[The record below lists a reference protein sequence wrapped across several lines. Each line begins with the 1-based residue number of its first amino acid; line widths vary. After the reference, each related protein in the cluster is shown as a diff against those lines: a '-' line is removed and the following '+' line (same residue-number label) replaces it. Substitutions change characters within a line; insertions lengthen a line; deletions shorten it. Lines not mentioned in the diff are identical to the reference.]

1 MTLPCRSRPLSFLDD
16 LSNLQVP
23 EPWSDPGPL
32 PVIARRPTGR
42 RGDLCVRRQGGMVGS
57 KNFPALFSLHHLPGI
72 DCFAALAM
80 TGRRP
85 QEANAQVP
93 EPWSDPGPLSVI
105 ASDRRERGDL
115 CVKRQGRVV
124 GPGYFPEVGSP
135 HRLPDRAPLRCARN
149 DRRDVGRSRQAE
161 AQEAPSFLRR
171 LSSDGLACSVPL

>member
-1 MTLPCRSRPLSFLDD
+1 MA
-16 LSNLQVP
+16 
-23 EPWSDPGPL
+23 GP
-32 PVIARRPTGR
+32 
-42 RGDLCVRRQGGMVGS
+42 

-115 CVKRQGRVV
+115 CVKRQGGVV

-135 HRLPDRAPLRCARN
+135 HRLPDRAPSAALAMTRGMSEEAVRPRLRKRHLFCAGCPPTVWRAVS
-149 DRRDVGRSRQAE
+149 RCSALAEPAVTERAAGEFRSSAICRSLAE
-161 AQEAPSFLRR
+161 
-171 LSSDGLACSVPL
+171 D